1 MTLASASIAS
11 PQMIALGPTSKKGGL
26 ISKFFNIKTTSF
38 SNYFYSNK
46 IIQYPRAN
54 VKHVFALF
62 FLFFE
67 IQNENES
74 NVLTFFP
81 ISAIIGEEKTARGKN
96 MTAEQR
102 RRRISELLK
111 ANDSVKV
118 TELSKLF
125 DVSEVTVRTDLEDM
139 EKKGLLTRVHGG
151 AVSSYKPYYSMNLN
165 QRLETNQKEKVAIAE
180 KIASLI
186 RPNDTVM
193 LNAGTT
199 TLLVFRKFP
208 ADYNLNI
215 VTNSVAIAL
224 EASGNPNYNVILVGG
239 SVNTKYQF
247 TYGHDAVKQL
257 ERYHADKLILSV
269 DGIDIAHGFTT
280 YYNKECTVDVTMLK
294 QADTCIIAAD
304 RSKFGHSAFTKISD
318 VSVADMIVTA
328 GELPAEYTD
337 EFKLLGVEVISN

>member
-1 MTLASASIAS
+1 MT
-11 PQMIALGPTSKKGGL
+11 T
-26 ISKFFNIKTTSF
+26 
-38 SNYFYSNK
+38 
-46 IIQYPRAN
+46 
-54 VKHVFALF
+54 
-62 FLFFE
+62 
-67 IQNENES
+67 
-74 NVLTFFP
+74 
-81 ISAIIGEEKTARGKN
+81 
-96 MTAEQR
+96 EQR
-102 RRRISELLK
+102 KDKILELLK
-111 ANDSVKV
+111 KNDSVRV
-118 TELSKLF
+118 SSLSRLF
-125 DVSEVTVRTDLEDM
+125 GVSEVTVRAYLEDL
-139 EKKGLLTRVHGG
+139 EKKGLLSRVHGG

-165 QRLETNQKEKVAIAE
+165 QRLETNQHEKVTIAE
-180 KIASLI
+180 RIAKLI
-186 RPNDTVM
+186 QPNDTVM

-280 YYNKECTVDVTMLK
+280 YYNKECTVDITMLK
-294 QADTCIIAAD
+294 QADTCIVAAD

-318 VSVADMIVTA
+318 VSVADMIVT
-328 GELPAEYTD
+328 GGGLPKEYID
-337 EFKLLGVEVISN
+337 EFKLLGVEVLAD